1 MEAVRELQKELEAGR
16 GGDERA
22 WLKEIESELPKRD
35 SLAILK
41 IHLPSYSWNQPE
53 EENER
58 LKNKSK

>member
-41 IHLPSYSWNQPE
+41 IHLPSYS
-53 EENER
+53 
-58 LKNKSK
+58 